1 MFWEG
6 RCWSTETTSL
16 LEALPMAKREID
28 KLPSPLFCLFFFLM
42 YFFHCLFSLSPG
54 IPTGSSKASIVF
66 RYLLSPDTERAG
78 SGPESK

>member
-1 MFWEG
+1 MLEHRENIPSRG
-6 RCWSTETTSL
+6 SAHGKERDGQAPQPPL
-16 LEALPMAKREID
+16 L
-28 KLPSPLFCLFFFLM
+28 SFFFLM